1 LSNGGALRLTTAH
14 YYTPAGTNIEEKGI
28 EPDIVFK
35 PKVQV
40 AQSELS
46 PEEIVKRRDHP
57 ELDETVEFALSLI
70 KGASQERAKE

>member
-1 LSNGGALRLTTAH
+1 LRLTTAH
-14 YYTPAGTNIEEKGI
+14 YYTPAGNNIEEKGI

-40 AQSELS
+40 TQTELS

-57 ELDETVEFALSLI
+57 ELDETVKFALSLI
-70 KGASQERAKE
+70 KGANQERAKE